1 MKKSVLRKSL
11 ALVLTLLMMLSLA
24 SCGANSS
31 GGSSSSQPSQPAQ
44 SGDASSDAGS
54 ASAKTPEYNLKMSGT
69 VTEDHLVTQTERF
82 FVEKV
87 EELSEGR
94 IHIDLYPA
102 NQLGDPRSMLE
113 ATSMG
118 NNDIVECGNPIYA
131 NFSNQLKFFN
141 LPFLFDNRDAAYAFM
156 DTEQG
161 QVIRKQIESDVGV
174 HILGLIDNGFFT
186 FTSNMDIKTPND
198 VKGYKIRCQE
208 SDVLLQIWTDLGA
221 SPLPMS
227 FTEVYTA
234 LQQGA
239 IDGQMNG
246 YITNYNSG
254 YYEVQKYTTS
264 LGLLFD
270 VCPLSIN
277 ADLYYSMPED
287 LRAVLDEAGAQ
298 MQSYCIER
306 AREENARCRDGCIE
320 NGMVINDLN
329 DDASRAPWIEK
340 AQATYEWFRSS
351 FPEVDLD
358 AILKTVDELNTQYA
372 ASTADEVL

>member
-1 MKKSVLRKSL
+1 MKKSVLKRSL
-11 ALVLTLLMMLSLA
+11 ALLFALALTLSLA
-24 SCGANSS
+24 ACGGGDSASSGSKPAGSSAPASS
-31 GGSSSSQPSQPAQ
+31 GGEEKPA
-44 SGDASSDAGS
+44 G
-54 ASAKTPEYNLKMSGT
+54 TPEYSLKMSGT

-161 QVIRKQIESDVGV
+161 QVIRKQIETDVGV

-186 FTSNMDIKTPND
+186 FTSNKDIRTPDD

-277 ADLYYSMPED
+277 ADLYYSLPED
-287 LRAVLDEAGAQ
+287 LQAVLDEAGAQ
-298 MQSYCIER
+298 MQSYCMER
-306 AREENARCRDGCIE
+306 AREENGRCRDGCIE
-320 NGMVINDLN
+320 NGMVINDLH
-329 DDASRAPWIEK
+329 DEASRAPWIEK
-340 AQATYEWFRSS
+340 TQATYEWFRSS

-358 AILKTVDELNTQYA
+358 AILKTVEELNTQYA
-372 ASTADEVL
+372 SATADEVL